1 VLVSISTV
9 SRACERCGRT
19 IAGRAD
25 RRYCSSTCRT
35 SAHRARELELEA
47 ADWLEQLSTLLARAP
62 VRALDELAGGRLDR
76 ERRGLA

>member
-1 VLVSISTV
+1 VNASTI
-9 SRACERCGRT
+9 SRACERCGRV

-35 SAHRARELELEA
+35 AAHRARELELEA

-62 VRALDELAGGRLDR
+62 ARALEELAGGRLDR
-76 ERRGLA
+76 GRGGFP